1 MSLGTGAVKVG
12 RVPEHLRPRQ
22 AGIHRNPL
30 SGNHPCKQLPTGT
43 VTLKP
48 VQWKSTHL
56 TPILGKAAWNFWREG
71 GAGSLNPQRFAQ
83 NTGKMIHQ
91 DQLKNKQSAMPSKGR
106 PQNPCNHPTSCN
118 IHFRGNSHTP
128 MKHKPATSISSFLT
142 LPK

>member
-12 RVPEHLRPRQ
+12 RVPEHFRPRQ

-48 VQWKSTHL
+48 VQWKNTHL

-71 GAGSLNPQRFAQ
+71 GAGSLNPQKFAQ

-106 PQNPCNHPTSCN
+106 PQTLATTPHHVTYTSGV
-118 IHFRGNSHTP
+118 IHWHQWKTNLQL
-128 MKHKPATSISSFLT
+128 A
-142 LPK
+142 